1 MTWDP
6 EHLPSQ
12 AGRTIVVTGG
22 GAGIGYFISEQLAA
36 AGARVIIASRSRQK
50 AALAIASIREVVPDA
65 DLVARRARSAC
76 RSARSQEAAD
86 RIRRLG
92 PIDALINN
100 AGLVVSP
107 SRRQVTDDGHE
118 LVRRRQ
124 LPRALRPHRAGVPLD
139 RRGRAGGRAWG
150 ATRPGWCASTPRT
163 CYSDRR
169 YRPFRAY
176 GLSKH
181 AVQGFAL
188 ELDRRLRA
196 AGDSRAS
203 LLAHPGYSSNAYASK
218 RAGITDRDPAWQ
230 RLGEKVSG
238 FVGQGKD
245 HGAWPAVR
253 AALDPDAVSGQYYG
267 PSRRLAGR
275 PVLTHP
281 AASSASP
288 AFGARLW
295 ADAERRTGI
304 PFPSRPATRPVALRR
319 RG

>member
-1 MTWDP
+1 MSWDP

-36 AGARVIIASRSRQK
+36 AGARVVIASRSPEK
-50 AALAIASIREVVPDA
+50 AELAISSIRSRVPDA
-65 DLVARRARSAC
+65 HLAHVALDLVSLG
-76 RSARSQEAAD
+76 SVQEAAG

-92 PIDALINN
+92 PVHSLINN

-107 SRRQVTDDGHE
+107 SRRDVTDDGHE
-118 LVRRRQ
+118 LVVGGNV
-124 LPRALRPHRAGVPLD
+124 LGHFALTALVFPGIAE
-139 RRGRAGGRAWG
+139 GGRVVTMG
-150 ATRPGWCASTPRT
+150 SDATRMVRLDPDDL
-163 CYSDRR
+163 YSERR

-203 LLAHPGYSSNAYASK
+203 LLAHPGYSSNAYAAT

-230 RLGEKVSG
+230 RLGEKLSG

-253 AALDPDAVSGQYYG
+253 AALDPDAESGQYYG

-281 AASSASP
+281 AASSAAP
-288 AFGARLW
+288 AFGAALW
-295 ADAERRTGI
+295 ADAERRIGI
-304 PFPSRPATRPVALRR
+304 AFPV
-319 RG
+319 

>member
-6 EHLPSQ
+6 ENLPSQ

-50 AALAIASIREVVPDA
+50 AALAISSIHEVVPHA
-65 DLVARRARSAC
+65 DLVHVALDLVSLG
-76 RSARSQEAAD
+76 SVQEAAE

-92 PIDALINN
+92 AIHALINN

-118 LVRRRQ
+118 LVVGGNF
-124 LPRALRPHRAGVPLD
+124 LGHFALTALVFPSIAE
-139 RRGRAGGRAWG
+139 GGRVVSMG
-150 ATRPGWCASTPRT
+150 SDATRMVRLDPEDL
-163 CYSDRR
+163 YSDRR

-196 AGDSRAS
+196 AGDARAS

-218 RAGITDRDPAWQ
+218 RSGITDRDPAWQ

-253 AALDPDAVSGQYYG
+253 AALDPDATSGQYYG
-267 PSRRLAGR
+267 PSRRLAGK

-304 PFPSRPATRPVALRR
+304 PFSV
-319 RG
+319 